1 MGKFR
6 AVIFDMDGVLVDS
19 EPLFLNAIN
28 RLLAQEN
35 ASAVSEEENER
46 HLIGT
51 TVEETWRR
59 LKTMRNLPQA
69 VDIYME
75 KYDVV
80 VRQVLK
86 EQLKPQPGVSHLIRE
101 CRQRRLPKAVAS
113 SSLRSWVDL
122 KLEALGLQDAFD
134 AVLGGDE
141 ITHGKP
147 APDIYL
153 LAAQRLGVPPAECIA
168 IEDSPV
174 GIAAA
179 AAAGTYTVAVRTYS
193 TRNLDLGQAHTI
205 LDSLESFDLG
215 LLADGPDP
223 HPFGYAQGRPNLPL

>member
-1 MGKFR
+1 MGNFR

-28 RLLAQEN
+28 RLLAEEN
-35 ASAVSEEENER
+35 ASLISEEENEE

-51 TVEETWRR
+51 TVEETWLR
-59 LKTMRNLPQA
+59 LKVMRQLIDP
-69 VDIYME
+69 VDTYMAR
-75 KYDVV
+75 YDAIVK
-80 VRQVLK
+80 QVLK
-86 EQLKPQPGVSHLIRE
+86 EQLTPQPGVSRLIQE
-101 CRQRRLPKAVAS
+101 CQRRGLPKAVAS

-122 KLEALGLQDAFD
+122 KLEALGLQGAFE

-141 ITHGKP
+141 VTKGKP

-153 LAAQRLGVPPAECIA
+153 LAAQRLGIPSAECIA

-179 AAAGTYTVAVRTYS
+179 VASGAYTVAVRTYS
-193 TRNLDLGQAHTI
+193 TRNLDLSRAHAI
-205 LDSLESFDLG
+205 LDSLEFFDLA
-215 LLADGPDP
+215 LLADGP
-223 HPFGYAQGRPNLPL
+223 

>member
-1 MGKFR
+1 MGNFR
-6 AVIFDMDGVLVDS
+6 AVIFDMDGVLMDS

-35 ASAVSEEENER
+35 VSVVSEEENER

-51 TVEETWRR
+51 TIEETWRH
-59 LKTMRNLPQA
+59 LKATRQLPQS
-69 VDIYME
+69 VDTYIRM
-75 KYDVV
+75 YDVV
-80 VRQVLK
+80 VKQVLK
-86 EQLKPQPGVSHLIRE
+86 EQLTPQPGVSRLIRE
-101 CRQRRLPKAVAS
+101 CCQRRLPKAVAS

-122 KLEALGLQDAFD
+122 KLEALGLQGAFE

-153 LAAQRLGVPPAECIA
+153 LAAQRLGLPPSECIA

-179 AAAGTYTVAVRTYS
+179 VAAGAYTVAVGTYS
-193 TRNLDLGQAHTI
+193 TRNLDLSQAHAI
-205 LDSLESFDLG
+205 LDSLEFFDLT
-215 LLADGPDP
+215 LLSDGPNL
-223 HPFGYAQGRPNLPL
+223 HPDLPP

>member
-19 EPLFLNAIN
+19 EPIFLNAIN
-28 RLLAQEN
+28 RLLTQEN
-35 ASAVSEEENER
+35 VGPLTEVENEMYF
-46 HLIGT
+46 IGT
-51 TVEETWRR
+51 TTGETLRR
-59 LKTMRNLPQA
+59 LKDMRRLPRS
-69 VDIYME
+69 VDFYMAQ
-75 KYDVV
+75 YDIIVK
-80 VRQVLK
+80 QVLK
-86 EQLKPQPGVSHLIRE
+86 EQLPPQPGVSRLLQG

-122 KLEALGLQDAFD
+122 KLEALGLQDAFEV
-134 AVLGGDE
+134 VLGGDE

-153 LAAQRLGVPPAECIA
+153 LATQRLEVPPSECIA

-179 AAAGTYTVAVRTYS
+179 VAAGAYTVAVRTYS
-193 TRNLDLGQAHTI
+193 TRNLDLSQAHTI
-205 LDSLESFDLG
+205 LDSLELFDLA
-215 LLADGPDP
+215 LLADGPNP
-223 HPFGYAQGRPNLPL
+223 QPNLPPS

>member
-1 MGKFR
+1 MGNFQ

-35 ASAVSEEENER
+35 VSMVSEEENER

-51 TVEETWRR
+51 TIEETWRR
-59 LKTMRNLPQA
+59 LIATRQLPQS
-69 VDIYME
+69 VDTYIRM
-75 KYDVV
+75 YDVV

-86 EQLKPQPGVSHLIRE
+86 EQLTPQPGVSRLIRE

-122 KLEALGLQDAFD
+122 KLEALGLQGAFE

-153 LAAQRLGVPPAECIA
+153 LAAQRLGLPPSECIA

-179 AAAGTYTVAVRTYS
+179 VAAGAYTVAVRTYS
-193 TRNLDLGQAHTI
+193 TRNLGLSQAHAI
-205 LDSLESFDLG
+205 LDSLEFFDLT
-215 LLADGPDP
+215 LLSDGPNL
-223 HPFGYAQGRPNLPL
+223 HPDLPP

>member
-1 MGKFR
+1 MGNFQ

-35 ASAVSEEENER
+35 VSMVSEEENER

-51 TVEETWRR
+51 TIEETWRR
-59 LKTMRNLPQA
+59 LIATRQLPQS
-69 VDIYME
+69 VDTYIRM
-75 KYDVV
+75 YDVV

-86 EQLKPQPGVSHLIRE
+86 EQLTPQPGVSRLIRE

-122 KLEALGLQDAFD
+122 KLEALGLQGAFE

-153 LAAQRLGVPPAECIA
+153 LAAQRLGLPPSECIA

-179 AAAGTYTVAVRTYS
+179 VAAGAYTVAVRTYS
-193 TRNLDLGQAHTI
+193 TRNLDLSQAHAI
-205 LDSLESFDLG
+205 LDSLEFFDLT
-215 LLADGPDP
+215 LLSDGPNL
-223 HPFGYAQGRPNLPL
+223 HPDLPP

>member
-1 MGKFR
+1 MGNFR

-35 ASAVSEEENER
+35 ASPVTGAENEMY
-46 HLIGT
+46 LIGT

-59 LKTMRNLPQA
+59 LKGMCSLPLA
-69 VDIYME
+69 VDIYIE

-86 EQLKPQPGVSHLIRE
+86 EQLTPQPGVSRLIRE
-101 CRQRRLPKAVAS
+101 CRQRGLPKAVAS

-122 KLEALGLQDAFD
+122 KLETLGLQDAFEV
-134 AVLGGDE
+134 VLGGDE

-147 APDIYL
+147 APNIYL
-153 LAAQRLGVPPAECIA
+153 LAAQRLGFPPSECIA

-179 AAAGTYTVAVRTYS
+179 VAAGAYTVAVRTYS
-193 TRNLDLGQAHTI
+193 TRNLDLSQAHAI
-205 LDSLESFDLG
+205 LDSLEFFDLA
-215 LLADGPDP
+215 LLADGPNPYP
-223 HPFGYAQGRPNLPL
+223 HLPPSRDR